1 MAKERVELF
10 LARRIAPRKG
20 ERSGAMTGIA
30 RLSVAISVAVML
42 VALSVISGFKDAL
55 HQKLTGLDAHIT
67 VEPSGS
73 YLALEKSPLTLNAEF
88 EAAVAKFD
96 HFRSIT
102 PFASR
107 AGIVKSNTAMQ
118 GAYLRGVTEGYDSL
132 FYRSFLVEGTL
143 PRIATAER
151 KKDILVSKTLAN
163 LLGVGVGDKIEF
175 VFTSPGSAIRR
186 DSYKISGIFST
197 GMATMEQNLTITDM
211 RNVQRI
217 NGWEENKV
225 SGYMIMADGI
235 DSMGELCG
243 NVRAEGYLSG
253 GEEMWRT
260 LNIADNYPQLFDWL
274 ATHDINGAVIIVIM
288 LAVALLNIAS
298 SLLIIIFERIRMIGT
313 LKALGMRNAAVQKV
327 FILCGSK
334 IIFSGLLWG
343 NIIGGALLLVQH
355 FTGII
360 SLDPEA
366 YMLSSVPVGFEWSW
380 WLGLNILLPMVLLVL
395 LMIPVAITSRIKPD
409 QTLKYQ

>member
-1 MAKERVELF
+1 
-10 LARRIAPRKG
+10 
-20 ERSGAMTGIA
+20 
-30 RLSVAISVAVML
+30 
-42 VALSVISGFKDAL
+42 
-55 HQKLTGLDAHIT
+55 
-67 VEPSGS
+67 
-73 YLALEKSPLTLNAEF
+73 
-88 EAAVAKFD
+88 
-96 HFRSIT
+96 
-102 PFASR
+102 
-107 AGIVKSNTAMQ
+107 
-118 GAYLRGVTEGYDSL
+118 
-132 FYRSFLVEGTL
+132 
-143 PRIATAER
+143 
-151 KKDILVSKTLAN
+151 
-163 LLGVGVGDKIEF
+163 
-175 VFTSPGSAIRR
+175 
-186 DSYKISGIFST
+186 
-197 GMATMEQNLTITDM
+197 
-211 RNVQRI
+211 
-217 NGWEENKV
+217 
-225 SGYMIMADGI
+225 MADGI
-235 DSMGELCG
+235 DSMGEFCG

-380 WLGLNILLPMVLLVL
+380 WLGLNTLLPIVLLVL
-395 LMIPVAITSRIKPD
+395 LTVPVAITSRIKPD

>member
-10 LARRIAPRKG
+10 LARRIAPKRG

-73 YLALEKSPLTLNAEF
+73 YYALEKSPLTLNAEF
-88 EAAVAKFD
+88 EAAVAEFD

-102 PFASR
+102 PYAAR
-107 AGIVKSNTAMQ
+107 AGIIKSNSAMQ
-118 GAYLRGVTEGYDSL
+118 GAFLRGVSEGYDSL
-132 FYRSFLVEGTL
+132 FYRSFLVEGSL
-143 PRIATAER
+143 PRIATSER
-151 KKDILVSKTLAN
+151 KKDILISQTLAN
-163 LLGVGVGDKIEF
+163 LLEVGVGDKIEF
-175 VFTSPGSAIRR
+175 VFTSPTSTLRR
-186 DSYKISGIFST
+186 DSYKISGIFSS
-197 GMATMEQNLTITDM
+197 GMAAMEQSLTITDI

-217 NGWEENKV
+217 NGWAENQV

-235 DSMGELCG
+235 EQMEELCG
-243 NVRAEGYLSG
+243 EVRAEGYLAG
-253 GEEMWRT
+253 DEEVWRT
-260 LNIADNYPQLFDWL
+260 LNLSDNYPQLFDWL

-288 LAVALLNIAS
+288 LAVALLNMISA
-298 SLLIIIFERIRMIGT
+298 LLIIIFERIRMIGT
-313 LKALGMRNAAVQKV
+313 LKALGMRNGAVQRV
-327 FILCGSK
+327 FLLCGTK
-334 IIFSGLLWG
+334 IILSGLLWG
-343 NIIGGALLLVQH
+343 NIIGGGLLALQH
-355 FTGII
+355 FTGFV
-360 SLDPEA
+360 SLNPEA
-366 YMLSSVPVGFEWSW
+366 YMLSAVPVGFEWGW
-380 WLGLNILLPMVLLVL
+380 WLGLNILLPVVLLAL